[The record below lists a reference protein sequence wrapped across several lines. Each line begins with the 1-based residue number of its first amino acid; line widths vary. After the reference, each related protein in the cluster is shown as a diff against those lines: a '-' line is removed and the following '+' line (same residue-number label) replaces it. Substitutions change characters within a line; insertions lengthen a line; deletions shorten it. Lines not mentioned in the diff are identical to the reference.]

1 MEQGLTFCDILKS
14 IRKKEGYTQEKLSD
28 GICSL
33 RQYKRIEAGL
43 SVPSAYMLDLLS
55 YKLNL
60 DLNHIYRLC
69 SQHNHAEL
77 YRIKME
83 LNTALS
89 NNDDTTLRHLL
100 EEAQKHEK
108 FYDNDF
114 RMIVCY
120 VRAILN
126 RHDSETGIQYAMDG
140 LYIENPKFTLEN
152 PQIHTNTG
160 LSLMNY
166 LALCH
171 KKAGNSSDSKKI
183 FEYLISKVELYKKIG
198 ANFYESS
205 TYVNSFYPKVL
216 SSYIALTIS
225 EKDYSKA
232 LTLADEGLSFLTSH
246 NCIKYTYLLLWHKV
260 VVHCLLADCNEATHT
275 FIQLCSICELLGKT
289 TYLSAKLE
297 IIEKDYPQLVHFLPE
312 AFQQYISLYK
322 K

>member
-1 MEQGLTFCDILKS
+1 MAQELTFCKILKN

-28 GICSL
+28 SICSL
-33 RQYKRIEAGL
+33 RQYKRIEAGI
-43 SVPSAYMLDLLS
+43 SVPSAYILDLLS

-69 SQHNHAEL
+69 SQHNHADL
-77 YRIKME
+77 YRIKLE

-89 NNDDTTLRHLL
+89 NNDDTTLQRLL
-100 EEAQKHEK
+100 EEAHKYEK

-120 VRAILN
+120 VLAILN
-126 RHDSETGIQYAMDG
+126 RHDLETGIRYAMDG
-140 LYIENPKFTLEN
+140 LHIENPRFTLEN

-166 LALCH
+166 LALCN
-171 KKAGNSSDSKKI
+171 KKNGNNADSKKI
-183 FEYLISKVELYKKIG
+183 FEYLISKVELYKNIG

-216 SSYIALTIS
+216 SSYIALLIS
-225 EKDYSKA
+225 ENHYTTA
-232 LTLADEGLSFLTSH
+232 LTMADEGLNFLTSH

-260 VVHCLLADCNEATHT
+260 VVHYMLSDYKEATRT
-275 FIQLCSICELLGKT
+275 FIQMRSICELLNKT
-289 TYLSAKLE
+289 SYLSEKITIIQQDYPE
-297 IIEKDYPQLVHFLPE
+297 IIQSLPE
-312 AFQQYISLYK
+312 TI
-322 K
+322 

>member
-1 MEQGLTFCDILKS
+1 MAQKLTFCDILKN
-14 IRKKEGYTQEKLSD
+14 IRKQEGYTQEKLSD

-43 SVPSAYMLDLLS
+43 SFPSAYILDLLS

-69 SQHNHAEL
+69 SQYNHAEL
-77 YRIKME
+77 YHIKMQ

-89 NNDDTTLRHLL
+89 NNDDATLQCLL
-100 EEAQKHEK
+100 DEAQKYEK

-114 RMIVCY
+114 RMIINY
-120 VRAILN
+120 VLAILN
-126 RHDSETGIQYAMDG
+126 RHDLTNGIRYALDG
-140 LYIENPKFTLEN
+140 LHIENPGFTLEN

-171 KKAGNSSDSKKI
+171 KKTGNFSDSKKI
-183 FEYLISKVELYKKIG
+183 FEYLISKVELYKNIG

-216 SSYIALTIS
+216 SSYITLLISESDYTRALTM
-225 EKDYSKA
+225 
-232 LTLADEGLSFLTSH
+232 ADEGLSFLTSH

-260 VVHCLLADCNEATHT
+260 VVHYLLADYKEATHT
-275 FIQLCSICELLGKT
+275 FIQMRSICELLNKT
-289 TYLSAKLE
+289 SYLSEKLA
-297 IIEKDYPQLVHFLPE
+297 IIQKDYPEIIQFLLE
-312 AFQQYISLYK
+312 VIQ
-322 K
+322 